1 MSNFTVRELV
11 IRVSMMRPDLDVGLA
26 ERLTQEAAKRCF
38 RESFLGQVIT
48 TVYPVGSLTN
58 EIMLTS
64 QIPYWNA
71 GQPNVIYPSD
81 FNKMILPT
89 TWDGSTPD
97 YLSGVN
103 PVPAQKTAAEVLR
116 VLQVR
121 TVTLPFFSIGVFKG
135 WAFAV
140 GNATFNATIS
150 GTTLTVLASP
160 APTGVVGLG
169 QYVDLPSYPGFAPPY
184 ISAMAPTGGF
194 TGTGGAGTYQLSN
207 ANLGTVSVST
217 AMTSNPVPDA
227 TDVPNG
233 GFYIVYQGPVQ
244 VGTLPCKG
252 GDILQ
257 TNGSSWSLTPLE
269 NYDTLNQVNWQTSML
284 FNNRPKSNWNSSLN
298 NGTVQT
304 NVTQANSWSQR
315 SGQLQTT
322 IGTVGGVVANN
333 PTFVQYAGTIIDLY
347 PTQGYPT
354 AVEIT
359 YAATPL
365 GDIADVVLNLPDE
378 ARDAIV
384 NLALAD
390 WLAVPGKEQNL
401 ILSENR
407 REEYERLKSA
417 LRTMGALGIGG
428 SPQFKSPLFGGRGNR
443 YFPFFYNPTLM
454 PGPN

>member
-11 IRVSMMRPDLDVGLA
+11 IRVSLMRPDLDAGLA
-26 ERLTQEAAKRCF
+26 ERLTQEAAKRVF

-48 TVYPVGSLTN
+48 TVYPVGNYVN

-71 GQPNVIYPSD
+71 GLPNVVYPSD

-97 YLSGVN
+97 YLSGIN

-121 TVTLPFFSIGVFKG
+121 TVTLPFFSIGVFQG
-135 WAFAV
+135 WVFAT
-140 GNATFNATIS
+140 GNATFKATIS
-150 GTTLTVLASP
+150 GNQLTVQSVQSGAI
-160 APTGVVGLG
+160 GIG
-169 QYVDLPSYPGFAPPY
+169 QYVDLPSYAGTAPPY
-184 ISAMAPTGGF
+184 ISA
-194 TGTGGAGTYQLSN
+194 GTSSPYTLSN
-207 ANLGTVSVST
+207 TNLGTVAVST
-217 AMTSNPVPDA
+217 SMSSNPVPDA
-227 TDVPNG
+227 TDVVNG

-244 VGTLPCKG
+244 VGTLACKG

-257 TNGSSWSLTPLE
+257 TNGLSWSLTPLE
-269 NYDTLNQVNWQTSML
+269 NYDTLNQVNWQTSQT
-284 FNNRPKSNWNSSLN
+284 FNNRPKSNWNSSLT

-304 NVTQANSWSQR
+304 NVTQANAWSQR
-315 SGQLQTT
+315 SGQIQTT
-322 IGTVGGVVANN
+322 IGPVAGITAAT
-333 PTFVQYAGTIIDLY
+333 PTFAQYAGTIIDLY
-347 PTQGYPT
+347 PSQGYQT
-354 AVEIT
+354 AIEVT
-359 YAATPL
+359 YAATPI
-365 GDIADVVLNLPDE
+365 GDIADVVLNMPDE

-390 WLAVPGKEQNL
+390 WMAVPGKEQNL

-407 REEYERLKSA
+407 RVEYERLKSGLRA
-417 LRTMGALGIGG
+417 LGALGIGG
-428 SPQFKSPLFGGRGNR
+428 SAQFKSPLFGGRGNR

>member
-11 IRVSMMRPDLDVGLA
+11 IRVSLMRPDLDAGLA
-26 ERLTQEAAKRCF
+26 ERLTQEAAKRVF

-48 TVYPVGSLTN
+48 TVYPVGGYTN

-64 QIPYWNA
+64 QIPYWNN
-71 GQPNVIYPSD
+71 GLPNVVYPSD

-103 PVPAQKTAAEVLR
+103 PVPNQKTAAEVLR

-121 TVTLPFFSIGVFKG
+121 TVTLPFFSIGTFQGWVF
-135 WAFAV
+135 AT
-140 GNATFNATIS
+140 GNATFKATIA
-150 GTTLTVLASP
+150 GNQLTVQSVQSGAI
-160 APTGVVGLG
+160 GVG
-169 QYVDLPSYPGFAPPY
+169 QYVTLPSYSGTNPPY
-184 ISAMAPTGGF
+184 ILS
-194 TGTGGAGTYQLSN
+194 GTSSPYTLSN
-207 ANLGTVSVST
+207 TNLGTVAAST
-217 AMTSNPVPDA
+217 SMATNPVPDA
-227 TDVPNG
+227 SDVVNG
-233 GFYIVYQGPVQ
+233 GFYIVYQGPVT
-244 VGTLPCKG
+244 VGTLNCKG

-257 TNGSSWSLTPLE
+257 TNQLTWSLTPLE
-269 NYDTLNQVNWQTSML
+269 NYDTLNQVNWQTSQT

-298 NGTVQT
+298 NGTTQT
-304 NVTQANSWSQR
+304 NVTQANAWSQR
-315 SGQLQTT
+315 SGQIQTT
-322 IGTVGGVVANN
+322 IGPVAGTTVAT
-333 PTFVQYAGTIIDLY
+333 PTFAQYAGTIIDLY
-347 PTQGYPT
+347 PTQGYQT
-354 AVEIT
+354 AIEIT
-359 YAATPL
+359 YAATPI
-365 GDIADVVLNLPDE
+365 GDIADVVLNMPDE

-407 REEYERLKSA
+407 RTEYERLKSGLRA
-417 LRTMGALGIGG
+417 LGALGIGG
-428 SPQFKSPLFGGRGNR
+428 SAQFKSPLFGGRGNR

>member
-11 IRVSMMRPDLDVGLA
+11 IRVSLMRPDLDVGLA

-48 TVYPVGSLTN
+48 TVYPLGSNCN

-71 GQPNVIYPSD
+71 GLPNYLQPSD
-81 FNKMILPT
+81 LNKLILPT

-97 YLSGVN
+97 YLSGIN

-121 TVTLPFFSIGVFKG
+121 TVTLPFFAIGVFQG
-135 WAFAV
+135 WVFAT
-140 GNATFNATIS
+140 GNATFNATAT

-160 APTGVVGLG
+160 SPTGALGLG
-169 QYVDLPSYPGFAPPY
+169 QYITAPSYAGTAPPY

-194 TGTGGAGTYQLSN
+194 TGTGGAGTYGLSN
-207 ANLGTVSVST
+207 ASLGTIGTST
-217 AMTSNPVPDA
+217 AMSSNPVPSA
-227 TDVPNG
+227 ANVVNG
-233 GFYIVYQGPVQ
+233 GFFLVYQGTVAT
-244 VGTLPCKG
+244 GTLLCKG
-252 GDILQ
+252 GDVLQ
-257 TNGSSWSLTPLE
+257 SNGSNWSLTPLE
-269 NYDTLNQVNWQTSML
+269 NYDTLNQINWQTQQVYT
-284 FNNRPKSNWNSSLN
+284 NRPKSSWNSSLTSGPTMN
-298 NGTVQT
+298 NI
-304 NVTQANSWSQR
+304 TQSNSWSQR
-315 SGQLQTT
+315 SGQMQTT
-322 IGTVGGVVANN
+322 IGVIGGLIAAN
-333 PTFVQYAGTIIDLY
+333 PTFAQYAGTIIDLY

-354 AVEIT
+354 AIEVT
-359 YAATPL
+359 YSATPI
-365 GDIADVVLNLPDE
+365 GDIADIVLNMPDE

-407 REEYERLKSA
+407 RMEYERLKGG
-417 LRTMGALGIGG
+417 LRALGSLGLGG
-428 SPQFKSPLFGGRGNR
+428 SSQFRAPLFGGRGNR
-443 YFPFFYNPTLM
+443 YFPFAYNPTLL